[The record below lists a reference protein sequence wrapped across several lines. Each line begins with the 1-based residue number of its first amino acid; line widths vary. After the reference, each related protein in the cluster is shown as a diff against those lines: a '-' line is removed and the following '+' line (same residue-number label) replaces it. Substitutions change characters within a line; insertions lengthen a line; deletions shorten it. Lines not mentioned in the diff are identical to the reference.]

1 MIELHT
7 EILLYKVLYVDM
19 LMKLSGVFP
28 LTDPGT
34 TSLQDAVQ
42 EMTLDGKV
50 SLCKTLISHVN
61 YKECRLV
68 LYKSL
73 LLKKTKIIPTWKND
87 QINIIYKCF
96 EACNNKKKD

>member
-1 MIELHT
+1 MIELDT

-61 YKECRLV
+61 YK
-68 LYKSL
+68 
-73 LLKKTKIIPTWKND
+73 
-87 QINIIYKCF
+87 
-96 EACNNKKKD
+96 

>member
-1 MIELHT
+1 
-7 EILLYKVLYVDM
+7 M

-61 YKECRLV
+61 YTECRLV

-73 LLKKTKIIPTWKND
+73 LKKRPKLYQCGKND
-87 QINIIYKCF
+87 EINIIYKCF
-96 EACNNKKKD
+96 EACNYKKRIWSLYHC

>member
-1 MIELHT
+1 MLMKLSEVDT
-7 EILLYKVLYVDM
+7 ETLLYKVLYVDM

-50 SLCKTLISHVN
+50 SLRKTLISHVN
-61 YKECRLV
+61 YK
-68 LYKSL
+68 
-73 LLKKTKIIPTWKND
+73 
-87 QINIIYKCF
+87 
-96 EACNNKKKD
+96 